1 MFLKK
6 IILCLSFLLAFIF
19 CFGQKYVQVETVNR
33 LKVKRFT
40 IGTELT
46 FQLKGKDQ
54 PWYTRTI
61 TGIVPEQNIIL
72 FDNEM
77 VKIQNIQF
85 FRFQR
90 VFLQGFA
97 KQLYRFGVAWVAYG
111 AIADVFDQYTLKKS
125 DGYVAATAIASGFLL
140 QKGFKY
146 KYTRF
151 GRRKRLR
158 LIDLSFK

>member
-6 IILCLSFLLAFIF
+6 IILCFGFLLAFLF
-19 CFGQKYVQVETVNR
+19 CFGQKYVQIETVNR

-40 IGTELT
+40 IGTEMT

-61 TGIVPEQNIIL
+61 TGIIPEQNIIL

-77 VKIQNIQF
+77 VKMEDIKS
-85 FRFQR
+85 FRFPR

-111 AIADVFDQYTLKKS
+111 AVGDLFNQYTLKKS
-125 DGYVAATAIASGFLL
+125 DGYVAATAIASGFLI
-140 QKGFKY
+140 QKGLKY
-146 KYTRF
+146 KYIHF

-158 LIDLSFK
+158 LMDLSFK